1 MDSKR
6 AALLF
11 GAGAFVFALLVRLIG
26 IGWGL
31 PNELH
36 NQSYH
41 PDEPVIYAYSQQI
54 EPTKLDFVPGFYNY
68 GTLYLS
74 LLRVTTDIVAG
85 YGGGPAN
92 DSEAEYWRSVGR
104 YHKAGRVL
112 SALAGAGTVWIV
124 LLMLWPRV
132 GRFGALAG
140 AAAMALAPGHVVHSR
155 FQTVDVLATF
165 FLAVSLYFCLRMLRV
180 GEGGPPEDRSYM
192 GFALWAGV
200 FAGLSAGTKY
210 TGILALVALAVVVL
224 AERRGVS
231 WRALLVGVA
240 ASLFVFVLTTPGAV
254 LDSARFLNDFRYEM
268 THTQTGHGLVFAG
281 TPNGFVFHLSNLF
294 FALGLALTVLAT
306 GGLVR
311 ACVKRHAWA
320 FALVAFALVYYVL
333 IGRAEVKFLRYVF
346 PLLPVLAVG
355 FGWLVSR
362 AHISPKPM
370 VKGSVMF
377 FAIFGIGGLDGGGG
391 AMTASATAWMA
402 GEDPRDQ
409 VAREL
414 KDLSDEG
421 TVVGL
426 TSDPWFY
433 TPPLFADSALPR
445 AVPFELRDEAMR
457 SVSEPSV
464 ARFVPEDASA
474 RLDFDVRLLS
484 ELMPDY
490 VVISSFEI
498 GDLNRMNKLPSP
510 PKGFETQVGRA
521 EEFMDTLQT
530 GYELWKV
537 RGADGA
543 GLPHDMMYVRPV
555 IEVWRR
561 KNDSTTPS
569 PGTSTTSGP
578 SGAPV
583 PTP

>member
-1 MDSKR
+1 
-6 AALLF
+6 
-11 GAGAFVFALLVRLIG
+11 
-26 IGWGL
+26 
-31 PNELH
+31 
-36 NQSYH
+36 
-41 PDEPVIYAYSQQI
+41 
-54 EPTKLDFVPGFYNY
+54 
-68 GTLYLS
+68 
-74 LLRVTTDIVAG
+74 
-85 YGGGPAN
+85 
-92 DSEAEYWRSVGR
+92 
-104 YHKAGRVL
+104 
-112 SALAGAGTVWIV
+112 
-124 LLMLWPRV
+124 
-132 GRFGALAG
+132 
-140 AAAMALAPGHVVHSR
+140 
-155 FQTVDVLATF
+155 
-165 FLAVSLYFCLRMLRV
+165 
-180 GEGGPPEDRSYM
+180 
-192 GFALWAGV
+192 
-200 FAGLSAGTKY
+200 
-210 TGILALVALAVVVL
+210 
-224 AERRGVS
+224 
-231 WRALLVGVA
+231 
-240 ASLFVFVLTTPGAV
+240 
-254 LDSARFLNDFRYEM
+254 
-268 THTQTGHGLVFAG
+268 
-281 TPNGFVFHLSNLF
+281 
-294 FALGLALTVLAT
+294 
-306 GGLVR
+306 
-311 ACVKRHAWA
+311 
-320 FALVAFALVYYVL
+320 
-333 IGRAEVKFLRYVF
+333 
-346 PLLPVLAVG
+346 
-355 FGWLVSR
+355 
-362 AHISPKPM
+362 
-370 VKGSVMF
+370 
-377 FAIFGIGGLDGGGG
+377 
-391 AMTASATAWMA
+391 MTANTTVWMA

-464 ARFVPEDASA
+464 ARYVPEDAGA
-474 RLDFDVRLLS
+474 RLDFDVRLFS
-484 ELMPDY
+484 ERTPDY